1 MDKEIT
7 KINQCPKGRE
17 TFKIPLEQVRLRTD
31 MGAFHRNDWG
41 DLDGLARSI
50 KTNGQRV
57 AGEVWR
63 VEDPDGK
70 VFFEVVSG
78 ERRFKAIQIANQKYD
93 AGITFYWASNA
104 PLSPAGGKMSD
115 LETLY
120 HNIHQ
125 NSGKEFTQEE
135 HGKAFQIMVT
145 AGESILVIAEKVG
158 KSPTWVRECI
168 AYVESVPE
176 AIKARVRNKRMSY
189 STGKKLGKAPK
200 QVQEDTL
207 LKSDLNPEKKIKGKD
222 VDAAVNETKEPVIP
236 EDPNTPVN
244 NLDNMLKGY
253 LDNGWKLKSDVQK
266 DGTIGRYNSF
276 AIIGTMT
283 PPVKYE
289 LVGR

>member
-7 KINQCPKGRE
+7 KINHCPKGRE
-17 TFKIPLEQVRLRTD
+17 TFKIPIEQVRLRTD

-41 DLDGLARSI
+41 DLVGLARSI
-50 KTNGQRV
+50 KANGQRV

-63 VEDPDGK
+63 VEDQDGK

-78 ERRFKAIQIANQKYD
+78 ERRFKAIQIANQQYD

-115 LETLY
+115 IEALY

-135 HGKAFQIMVT
+135 HGKAFQIMVA
-145 AGESILVIAEKVG
+145 AGEKVTTIAERIG
-158 KSPTWVRECI
+158 KSTTWVRECI

-176 AIKARVRNKRMSY
+176 AIKARVRSKKMSY
-189 STGKKLGKAPK
+189 STGKRLGKASR
-200 QVQEDTL
+200 QVQENTL
-207 LKSDLNPEKKIKGKD
+207 LESDLNPEKKIKGKD
-222 VDAAVNETKEPVIP
+222 VDKAVEEEKEQVIP
-236 EDPNTPVN
+236 DAPNSPVN
-244 NLDNMLKGY
+244 NIDNMLNGY
-253 LDNGWKLKSDVQK
+253 LNNGWRIKSDAQK

-283 PPVKYE
+283 PPLKYE
-289 LVGR
+289 LVGK